1 MPTPRELIKKHQ
13 EMEIEAAVKRAG
25 KTGST
30 RDPAMKSV
38 PVERV
43 SKGKITKAEGDPG
56 FGYGS
61 MRKRSK

>member
-1 MPTPRELIKKHQ
+1 MPSPREMIKMHEKMKLA
-13 EMEIEAAVKRAG
+13 ESVERAKR
-25 KTGST
+25 TGST

-61 MRKRSK
+61 LRKRNK